1 MAALKEEQCYGLSCG
16 RVSNGS
22 NVSVFHVKLTD
33 SALRAL
39 EDFQSSK
46 SSVVS
51 IFQKWFTEGTLV
63 NRRQGHGRPRLI
75 EAREERRLT
84 RVSRTNRR
92 VSVSQIAED
101 VNAGSGRKVSQYT
114 VHRRVRADFL
124 DHEWINLLRKTGGTH
139 GLRVSEN
146 TRQNRYTERN
156 HVSTDFLIETRKDK
170 IRISTTLRSFGSHS
184 ARANAENGDRRLE
197 VSHGLSAQP
206 LIRFTGNQGKISIPQ
221 STSPNNLRTFTFYLS
236 NVGRD
241 NPQGSFDCIQQ
252 YITSEGSIQLD
263 CLGGIQDKITVCA
276 TDDSYQKAR
285 QSMAQ
290 AEEETRSRGAIVIK
304 PGGRYVGKRVQIR
317 KPAMA
322 LSDVAPLRR
331 APRPVLISSSMKKST
346 APPRPLRERL
356 VHLLALKPY
365 RKPELLVRLTKDG
378 LSPQDKDTLDSLLQQ
393 VANLNSKDNTFTLK
407 DCLFK
412 EVQKNWPGYT
422 EVDQQILKRIL
433 VRKLCK
439 AQSSGPV
446 LGENPVSPHKEQA
459 SSSPSQKRTTED
471 FIDPLANKKP
481 RISHLINKGSAPVNG
496 KLNTSNGKDSSG
508 LSSAPLPLLDL
519 SQHLEPLSDVSNDSS
534 HNGRDCEGQDAA
546 VAERLSQTT
555 ALTGSSLQTESGLGS
570 TPLAPCI
577 REGSKERSSSTTL
590 HGKPKKSKK
599 RKDKDKS
606 RKRDPEKE
614 KRARKGVVDR
624 DGSQLKKLC
633 QVTTSPDLNMTSIPH
648 KSTDLNGMYNS
659 SSIPASSSVLAD
671 YLQKYT
677 EIGSPEQRQTYKND
691 FNAEYSE
698 YRGLHAR
705 IEGITRQ
712 FTVLDAELKQ
722 LQQGTDQ
729 YKTIHNQILQEY
741 RKIKKTNPN
750 YSQER
755 NRCEYLHN
763 KLAHIKKLIAEYD
776 QQQLQHWH

>member
-22 NVSVFHVKLTD
+22 NISVFHVKLTD

-39 EDFQSSK
+39 EDYQSSK
-46 SSVVS
+46 
-51 IFQKWFTEGTLV
+51 
-63 NRRQGHGRPRLI
+63 
-75 EAREERRLT
+75 
-84 RVSRTNRR
+84 
-92 VSVSQIAED
+92 
-101 VNAGSGRKVSQYT
+101 
-114 VHRRVRADFL
+114 
-124 DHEWINLLRKTGGTH
+124 
-139 GLRVSEN
+139 
-146 TRQNRYTERN
+146 
-156 HVSTDFLIETRKDK
+156 
-170 IRISTTLRSFGSHS
+170 
-184 ARANAENGDRRLE
+184 
-197 VSHGLSAQP
+197 
-206 LIRFTGNQGKISIPQ
+206 KISIPQ
-221 STSPNNLRTFTFYLS
+221 STSPNDLRTFTFYLS

-252 YITSEGSIQLD
+252 YISSEGSIQLD

-317 KPAMA
+317 KAAMA
-322 LSDVAPLRR
+322 LSDVAPSRR
-331 APRPVLISSSMKKST
+331 FSRPVLISSNMKKST
-346 APPRPLRERL
+346 ALPRPLRERL

-393 VANLNSKDNTFTLK
+393 VANLNNKDNTFTLK

-412 EVQKNWPGYT
+412 EVQKDWPGYT

-439 AQSSGPV
+439 PQSSGPV

-471 FIDPLANKKP
+471 FIDPLASKKP
-481 RISHLINKGSAPVNG
+481 RISHLTSKGSAPVNG
-496 KLNTSNGKDSSG
+496 KLNSSNGKDSCG

-519 SQHLEPLSDVSNDSS
+519 SQRLEPLSDVSNDSS
-534 HNGRDCEGQDAA
+534 HNGRDCEGQEAA

-555 ALTGSSLQTESGLGS
+555 AITGGSLQKEAVLGS
-570 TPLAPCI
+570 ATLAPGSLA
-577 REGSKERSSSTTL
+577 GSKDRSTSPSL
-590 HGKPKKSKK
+590 HGKSKKSKK

-606 RKRDPEKE
+606 RKKDPEKE
-614 KRARKGVVDR
+614 KRERKGAE
-624 DGSQLKKLC
+624 DGDGLKKLYK
-633 QVTTSPDLNMTSIPH
+633 VTTSPDLSMMSIPH
-648 KSTDLNGMYNS
+648 KSSDLNGMLNS
-659 SSIPASSSVLAD
+659 SSIPASSSVMAD
-671 YLQKYT
+671 YLLKYT
-677 EIGSPEQRQTYKND
+677 EIGSQEQRQSYKND

-776 QQQLQHWH
+776 QQQIQHWH